1 MIQYKYFQ
9 YIAQYIII
17 LIIPIFLI
25 TLNARIVINS
35 PSLYNYG
42 FKKYSIND
50 ITRIS
55 HQDLMSVSKS
65 IQDYFNNSEEFLHVS
80 TVVND
85 IKVSS
90 LYNDREIQHM
100 VDVKK
105 LIKSSYLILNIS
117 TILLLLMLIFTIYK
131 HRKKIVNTISSIS
144 SLIKA
149 GSILTISIILILT
162 ILSFF
167 DFESVFYQFHILSF
181 SNDLWQ
187 LDPSRDY
194 LIAMFPTG
202 FFFDTTI
209 IIGAL
214 TLIEAIILL
223 IFSFLIP
230 VFITKYRLS

>member
-35 PSLYNYG
+35 SSLYNYG
-42 FKKYSIND
+42 FEKYSITD

-55 HQDLMSVSKS
+55 HQDLMSVSES
-65 IQDYFNNSEEFLHVS
+65 IRDYFNNSEEFLYVS
-80 TVVND
+80 TVVNN
-85 IKVSS
+85 IKVYS

-105 LIKSSYLILNIS
+105 LIQSSYLILNIS
-117 TILLLLMLIFTIYK
+117 TILLLLMLIFTIFK
-131 HRKKIVNTISSIS
+131 HRKKIVNTIHPIS

-194 LIAMFPTG
+194 LIAMFPMG

-209 IIGAL
+209 IIGAM
-214 TLIEAIILL
+214 TLIEAILLL
-223 IFSFLIP
+223 IFSFLLP
-230 VFITKYRLS
+230 FFITKYRLS

>member
-1 MIQYKYFQ
+1 
-9 YIAQYIII
+9 
-17 LIIPIFLI
+17 
-25 TLNARIVINS
+25 
-35 PSLYNYG
+35 
-42 FKKYSIND
+42 
-50 ITRIS
+50 
-55 HQDLMSVSKS
+55 MSVSES
-65 IQDYFNNSEEFLHVS
+65 IRDYFNNSEEFLYVS
-80 TVVND
+80 TVVNN
-85 IKVSS
+85 IKVYS

-105 LIKSSYLILNIS
+105 LIQSSYLILNIS
-117 TILLLLMLIFTIYK
+117 TILLLLMLIFTIFK
-131 HRKKIVNTISSIS
+131 HRKKIVNTIYPIS
-144 SLIKA
+144 TLIKY

-162 ILSFF
+162 TLSFF

>member
-42 FKKYSIND
+42 FQKYSISD

-65 IQDYFNNSEEFLHVS
+65 IRDYFNNSEEFLYVS
-80 TVVND
+80 TVVNN
-85 IKVSS
+85 IKVYS

-105 LIKSSYLILNIS
+105 LIQSSYLILNIS
-117 TILLLLMLIFTIYK
+117 TILLLLMLIFTIFK
-131 HRKKIVNTISSIS
+131 HRKKIVNTIHPIS

-194 LIAMFPTG
+194 LIAMFPMG

-209 IIGAL
+209 IIGAM